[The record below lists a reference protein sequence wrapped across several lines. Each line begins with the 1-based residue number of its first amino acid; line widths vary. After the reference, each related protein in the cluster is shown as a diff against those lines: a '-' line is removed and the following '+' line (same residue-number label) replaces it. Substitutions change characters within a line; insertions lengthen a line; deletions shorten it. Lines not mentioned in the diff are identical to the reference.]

1 MLITI
6 PDVLN
11 AEQLRDCRQAL
22 EQAQWEDGRKTAG
35 YLAQQTKSNLQLPL
49 DHPVA
54 RQMGEFLMH
63 VLGQHSGFIAAAL
76 PLRMLPP
83 RFNRYEGGGQYGNHI
98 DNAIFTVPGTSQ
110 RLRTDVS
117 TTLSF
122 SDPHEYDGG
131 ELIIEDVYGTQ
142 SVKLPA
148 GHMVVY
154 PGTSLHRV
162 EPVTRGTRYAS
173 FFWTQSM
180 LRHAHQRKL
189 LWELDQS
196 IQSLAGQGA
205 DSQELSRL
213 TGIYHNLL
221 REWSDV

>member
-11 AEQLRDCRQAL
+11 AEQLRECRQAL

-35 YLAQQTKSNLQLPL
+35 YLAQQSKSNLQLPL
-49 DHPVA
+49 DHPMA

-117 TTLSF
+117 TTLFF
-122 SDPHEYDGG
+122 SDPDEYEGG
-131 ELIIEDVYGTQ
+131 ELIIEDVYGSQ

-162 EPVTRGTRYAS
+162 EPVTKGTRYAS

-180 LRHAHQRKL
+180 VRHAHPRKL

-196 IQSLAGQGA
+196 IEQLAGQGA
-205 DSQELSRL
+205 DPQELSRL
-213 TGIYHNLL
+213 TGSHHKPL
-221 REWSDV
+221 RERSRV

>member
-1 MLITI
+1 MLITL

-11 AEQLRDCRQAL
+11 PEQLRDCRQAL

-35 YLAQQTKSNLQLPL
+35 YLAQQSKSNLQLPL
-49 DHPVA
+49 EHPVA
-54 RQMGEFLMH
+54 RQMGEFLMQ

-98 DNAIFTVPGTSQ
+98 DNAIFTIPGSSQ

-117 TTLSF
+117 STLFF
-122 SDPHEYDGG
+122 SDPQEYEGG

-142 SVKLPA
+142 SIKLPA

-162 EPVTRGTRYAS
+162 EPVTKGTRYAS

-180 LRHAHQRKL
+180 VRHAHQRKL

-196 IQSLAGQGA
+196 IQQLAGQGA
-205 DSQELSRL
+205 DTQELSRL

-221 REWSDV
+221 REWSDA